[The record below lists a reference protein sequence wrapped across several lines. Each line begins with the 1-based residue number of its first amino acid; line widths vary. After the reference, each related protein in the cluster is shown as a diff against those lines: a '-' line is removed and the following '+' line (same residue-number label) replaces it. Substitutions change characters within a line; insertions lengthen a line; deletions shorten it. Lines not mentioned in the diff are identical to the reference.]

1 MTSPSLHEKLEAI
14 LATLA
19 ELTRVREVSEVARL
33 IARGFVDIGAVM
45 AVMLVADGELLRVVA
60 RYPESTA
67 DELFSR
73 LRGGAFSDFTIP
85 LSRTDNNYVRVLT
98 SREPL
103 WLETP
108 PDVAAHIVDTYDLDP
123 SLKPAVLR
131 TLSGAAGAVFPML
144 SEDDTAAGVIGVNY
158 RDDLGE
164 ADRHLFTIFAR
175 SAASLLRFKREV
187 VSREAILAELER
199 ALANER
205 ETRAELNRNER
216 LAALGEMSAVVA
228 HEIRNP
234 VAIIKNSA
242 AALRKTIP
250 DHGRERMLCDI
261 IDEETGS
268 IERII
273 DDMLAFSQPLERG
286 ARHVR
291 AEELVD
297 RAIYL
302 LGESAH
308 RASIGLDV
316 RCSAAVAADARR
328 VSHAL
333 LNLLVNARQA
343 TRDRGNVSVQ
353 IREVD
358 HAGKA
363 FVRIDVMDTGCGI
376 PAHVQADVFEPFVT
390 TKSSGTGL
398 GLSIVKRIV
407 DAHGGRVSIASE
419 EGEGTTVSVDLPVAE
434 RDSPE
439 SSA

>member
-1 MTSPSLHEKLEAI
+1 MDASPHHQKLEAI

-19 ELTRVREVSEVARL
+19 EVTRVREVSEVSRL

-45 AVMLVADGELLRVVA
+45 AVLLVADGEVLRVAA
-60 RYPESTA
+60 RWPESAA
-67 DELFSR
+67 DELYAR
-73 LRGGAFSDFTIP
+73 LRGGSFADFTIP

-98 SREPL
+98 SGEPL
-103 WLETP
+103 WLDGPAE
-108 PDVAAHIVDTYDLDP
+108 VAEHIVSTYDLD
-123 SLKPAVLR
+123 SSHKGAVLR
-131 TLSGAAGAVFPML
+131 TLSGEAGAVFPML
-144 SEDDTAAGVIGVNY
+144 SADDTAAGVIGINY
-158 RDDLGE
+158 REGLGA

-187 VSREAILAELER
+187 VSREAILEELER
-199 ALANER
+199 ALAKER
-205 ETRAELNRNER
+205 ETRAELNRTER
-216 LAALGEMSAVVA
+216 LAALGEMSGVVA

-234 VAIIKNSA
+234 VAVIKNSA
-242 AALRKTIP
+242 ASLRKTIR
-250 DHGRERMLCDI
+250 DTGQERMLCDI

-297 RAIYL
+297 KASYL

-308 RASIGLDV
+308 RASIRIEV
-316 RCSAAVAADARR
+316 ASSASVAADARR

-333 LNLLVNARQA
+333 LNLLINARQA
-343 TRDRGNVSVQ
+343 TRDRGNVSVY
-353 IREVD
+353 IGEVM
-358 HAGKA
+358 HAGRR
-363 FVRIDVMDTGCGI
+363 FVRIDVMDTGVGI
-376 PAHVQADVFEPFVT
+376 PAHVLADVFEPFVT
-390 TKSSGTGL
+390 TKTSGTGL

-407 DAHGGRVSIASE
+407 DAHGGRVHIASQ

-434 RDSPE
+434 DPDPD
-439 SSA
+439 